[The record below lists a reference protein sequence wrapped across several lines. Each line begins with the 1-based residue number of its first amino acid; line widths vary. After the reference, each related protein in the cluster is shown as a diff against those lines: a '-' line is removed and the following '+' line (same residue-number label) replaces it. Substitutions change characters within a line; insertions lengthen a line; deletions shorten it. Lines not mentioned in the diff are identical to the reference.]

1 MCIEQD
7 GRLVSM
13 SRVSE
18 GVGVGCRRRVSA
30 SVPPK
35 GIKNTGRGQG
45 GGGGGK
51 GGGFDKFPC

>member
-7 GRLVSM
+7 GCLISM

-18 GVGVGCRRRVSA
+18 GVGGGCRRRVSA

-35 GIKNTGRGQG
+35 GIKNIGRGQG

-51 GGGFDKFPC
+51 RRF